1 MHGYRPGMARER
13 RTTAA
18 LALAALVVAT
28 VGACSEDPTA
38 EEATPQA
45 LAAAVAGHYDEPLV
59 AAAPLFRGDDVR
71 RGDLAV
77 ELAFDR
83 PEGDNTHVRVVVS
96 DRLPFDRD
104 GEDPCDGPWECLDV
118 GAGGVEATL
127 LYEAGYPEEDPGVVA
142 AWSEREDEVVW
153 AYAYGPFIAP
163 DDEGGPDAEATELGE
178 ALASIVT
185 DPAVGRRT
193 SSGYAETGQ
202 ELCGGGDWLDWYG
215 QGNGYPRP
223 EDYRDWC

>member
-1 MHGYRPGMARER
+1 MARDR
-13 RTTAA
+13 RTTTT
-18 LALAALVVAT
+18 LALVGLVAAGAT
-28 VGACSEDPTA
+28 GCSADDPTA

-45 LAAAVAGHYDEPLV
+45 LAAAAVAHYDEPLV
-59 AAAPLFRGDDVR
+59 AAAPIFGDERLR

-96 DRLPFDRD
+96 DGLPYSRRD
-104 GEDPCDGPWECLDV
+104 EDPCDGPWECRDV
-118 GAGGVEATL
+118 GTDEVEATL
-127 LYEAGYPEEDPGVVA
+127 LYEAGYPEEDPGVVV

-163 DDEGGPDAEATELGE
+163 DDEGGPDEEATALGD
-178 ALASIVT
+178 ALSAIVT

-193 SSGYAETGQ
+193 SAGYAEAGQ
-202 ELCGGGDWLDWYG
+202 ELCGGGDWLEWYG
-215 QGNGYPRP
+215 QGNGSPRP
-223 EDYRDWC
+223 EDFRDWCSED